1 VRYLL
6 AQSRRNTLRSSF
18 LTSDL
23 ASIKKI
29 IQRIIILIQPK
40 SLVKKMSLDA
50 QGRATGQTRS
60 PAESGRIQVKGRKPL
75 LPVL

>member
-1 VRYLL
+1 MRYLL

-40 SLVKKMSLDA
+40 SLVKNV
-50 QGRATGQTRS
+50 T
-60 PAESGRIQVKGRKPL
+60 
-75 LPVL
+75 